1 MSLTKVSY
9 SMITGAPVN
18 VMDYMTAAQIA
29 DVTSGADT
37 LDVSGAINA
46 AITAAVAAQSANPV
60 PGRQSGSVYFPPG
73 SYRCTSTINATLI
86 GELIGES
93 RDSVKIL
100 CYATPAVTCGT
111 PTSVTGI
118 YFFRKT
124 GGSTCLAYPSG
135 AYLPQILWNAFT
147 SFIIGIDFQGAF
159 GITKT
164 LIEGNSFDSNTTAIA
179 AGGTCTTLAVKN
191 NQFNTGT
198 TCILCGNCFNF
209 EITGNNFE
217 DYATPIV
224 VNAQLVGSLIAVN
237 WFERAAAASVVPY
250 TDNTVAPGFF
260 TLNNFIS
267 NRYISVSAAD
277 YGVGSIVADTSS
289 VTTYTKSAS
298 VDPNGGGT
306 YGATQ
311 YNPLVTSAA
320 ASTAPFN
327 YTVRT
332 QDAVASLTSPGGDYV
347 FRLGAGSNAARYGAP
362 RPYVDNTSNLGDAS
376 YRWAVVYAAT
386 GAINTSDQNEKTQ
399 IETLSNAEKATALEI
414 KASIKKFKFKDAV
427 TAKGDKARIHVGV
440 IAQEVAQAF
449 VNNGLEPQ
457 NYGMFCSD
465 TWHSIVDE
473 SGETK
478 VIYPDEK
485 GNYLQGAIQHTR
497 MGIRYDEL
505 LAFII
510 LAL

>member
-1 MSLTKVSY
+1 MALTKVSY

-29 DVTSGADT
+29 DVISGADT
-37 LDVSGAINA
+37 LDVSSAINE

-60 PGRQSGSVYFPPG
+60 PGRQSGSVYFPAG
-73 SYRCTSTINATLI
+73 SYRCTSTINAASI
-86 GELIGES
+86 GQLIGES
-93 RDSVKIL
+93 RDSVNIL

-111 PTSVTGI
+111 SLSVTGI

-124 GGSTCLAYPSG
+124 GGSTCLEYPSG

-147 SFIIGIDFQGAF
+147 SFIIGIDFQGSF

-164 LIEGNSFDSNTTAIA
+164 LIEGNSFDSNTTAIYA
-179 AGGTCTTLAVKN
+179 QGTCTTLSVKN

-198 TCILCGNCFNF
+198 TCIRCGNCFNF
-209 EITGNNFE
+209 EITGNVFE
-217 DYATPIV
+217 DYTTPIIIDT
-224 VNAQLVGSLIAVN
+224 QLTASLIAVN
-237 WFERAAAASVVPY
+237 WFEKAAAASVVPY
-250 TDNTVAPGFF
+250 TDNTTAPGYF

-267 NRYISVSAAD
+267 NRYISVSTPD
-277 YGVGSIVADTSS
+277 YGVNSIVADTSS
-289 VTTYTKSAS
+289 ITTYTKSAS

-306 YGATQ
+306 YGATE

-399 IETLSNAEKATALEI
+399 IETLSDAEKATALAI
-414 KASIKKFKFKDAV
+414 KANIKKFKFKDAV

-449 VNNGLEPQ
+449 VDNGLEPQ
-457 NYGMFCSD
+457 SYAMFCSD
-465 TWHSIVDE
+465 TWHTIDGEIV
-473 SGETK
+473 
-478 VIYPDEK
+478 YPDKE
-485 GNYLQGAIQHTR
+485 GDYPQGAVQHTR

-510 LAL
+510 AS

>member
-1 MSLTKVSY
+1 MALTKASY

-29 DVTSGADT
+29 DVISGADT

-46 AITAAVAAQSANPV
+46 AITAAAAAQSANPV
-60 PGRQSGSVYFPPG
+60 PGRAPGSVYFPAG
-73 SYRCTSTINATLI
+73 SYRCTATINAASI
-86 GELIGES
+86 GQLIGES

-100 CYATPAVTCGT
+100 CYATPAVTCHT
-111 PTSVTGI
+111 SLSVTGI
-118 YFFRKT
+118 YFLKKT

-147 SFIIGIDFQGAF
+147 SFTIGIDFQGSF

-164 LIEGNSFDSNTTAIA
+164 LIEGNSFDSNVTAIA
-179 AGGTCTTLAVKN
+179 AGGTCTTLGLKN

-198 TCILCGNCFNF
+198 TCIRCANCFNF

-217 DYATPIV
+217 DYTTPIV
-224 VNAQLVGSLIAVN
+224 IDTQLTASLIAAN
-237 WFERAAAASVVPY
+237 WFEKAAAASVTPY
-250 TDNTVAPGFF
+250 TDNTNSPGFF
-260 TLNNFIS
+260 TLNNFLS
-267 NRYISVSAAD
+267 NRYASTATPI
-277 YGVGSIVADTSS
+277 YGVNCIVADTSS
-289 VTTYTKSAS
+289 VTTYTRASAS
-298 VDPNGGGT
+298 DPNGGAAYAATT
-306 YGATQ
+306 YD
-311 YNPLVTSAA
+311 PLVTTAA
-320 ASTAPFN
+320 ASTAPAN

-332 QDAVASLTSPGGDYV
+332 QDAVGSFTSPGGDYV

-362 RPYVDNTSNLGDAS
+362 RPFVDNTSNLGDAS
-376 YRWAVVYAAT
+376 FRWAVVYAAT
-386 GAINTSDQNEKTQ
+386 GTINTSDQNEKTQ
-399 IETLSNAEKATALEI
+399 IETLSNAEKATALAI
-414 KASIKKFKFKDAV
+414 KANIKKFKFKDAV

-449 VNNGLEPQ
+449 VDNGLNPQ
-457 NYGMFCSD
+457 NYAMFCSD
-465 TWHSIVDE
+465 TWHTIVDE

-478 VIYPDEK
+478 VVYPDEK
-485 GNYLQGAIQHTR
+485 GDYPQGAVQHTR

-510 LAL
+510 SSI